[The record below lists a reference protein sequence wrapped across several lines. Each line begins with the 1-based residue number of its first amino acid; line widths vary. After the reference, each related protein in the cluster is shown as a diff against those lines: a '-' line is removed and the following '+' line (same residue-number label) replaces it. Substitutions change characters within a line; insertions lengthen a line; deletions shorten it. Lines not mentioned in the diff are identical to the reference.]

1 MAMSALGKKLMRDM
15 RRSGM
20 QFFAIVML
28 CSLGTFMFAG
38 LDGTARLAQGTVDY
52 YFEENNLA
60 DFWVSVP
67 SADRDTLGAHPRHRR
82 GRGRMREGH
91 GPSWNVPCPRADA
104 QCDGV

>member
-1 MAMSALGKKLMRDM
+1 
-15 RRSGM
+15 
-20 QFFAIVML
+20 ML

-67 SADRDTLGAHPRHRR
+67 SADRDTLERIRAIEGVADVCARATAELECTLP
-82 GRGRMREGH
+82 GEPTLNVTAYNGPMRI
-91 GPSWNVPCPRADA
+91 NVPLVEEGEALSQTDA
-104 QCDGV
+104 RS

>member
-38 LDGTARLAQGTVDY
+38 LDGD
-52 YFEENNLA
+52 
-60 DFWVSVP
+60 
-67 SADRDTLGAHPRHRR
+67 
-82 GRGRMREGH
+82 GRGWRRERWTTILRKTTWRISG
-91 GPSWNVPCPRADA
+91 
-104 QCDGV
+104 